1 MEAIAQALS
10 DIFISGRYADK
21 VIEYYL
27 KKNRKWGSRDRKFFA
42 ESVYEVLRWWRF
54 LWWLKGDL
62 EKFSVDVRRDGERNR
77 SGKINGDGAP
87 ISSELVVTGGDGVTG
102 DESRYSN
109 DNGDRVPFL
118 DESLPD
124 KKSLTSLWAHWW
136 VWIKERNNNVFSG
149 SQVSPYLTLM
159 EWEKLQ
165 VRLKTMSESPPA
177 IAASIPDWLFERG
190 KVELGE
196 ELWAKTLKTLNEP
209 ALVYLRA
216 NTLKISAVALMTRL
230 KGEGID
236 SQVVTNPLASP
247 GPKMGTEPDLQ
258 SNLQDTNLSP
268 KTSNLLMNEHK
279 KNTSPSS
286 SKQGASNPDKL
297 GTESIKSGI
306 NKSGTESLETLVL
319 VERKNVFSTKAFQ
332 LGFFEVQDWS
342 SQQVAPMLDVAPGMR
357 VIDACAGAG
366 GKTLHLAALMK
377 NKGKILALDIYEWKL
392 KELRTRASRNGV
404 DIIEVKVIEGQ
415 KTIKRLES
423 SADRVLLDVPC
434 SGLGVL
440 RRNPDSKW
448 KLSIEEIERLSLL
461 QQEILTSYARMV
473 KVGGKLVYSTCSIL
487 PSENERQVLSFL
499 EKNPE
504 FVLIKQKVFMPQ
516 DHNSDGFYMA
526 QLERKS

>member
-10 DIFISGRYADK
+10 DIFVSGRYADK

-42 ESVYEVLRWWRF
+42 ESVYEVVRWWRF
-54 LWWLKGDL
+54 LWWLKGDH
-62 EKFSVDVRRDGERNR
+62 EV
-77 SGKINGDGAP
+77 INGDGAP
-87 ISSELVVTGGDGVTG
+87 FSKAVSGDGALPSGDGVPFLS
-102 DESRYSN
+102 ESR
-109 DNGDRVPFL
+109 L
-118 DESLPD
+118 DQ
-124 KKSLTSLWAHWW
+124 KSLSSLWAHWW
-136 VWIKERNNNVFSG
+136 VWIKERNNSVYSG
-149 SQVSPYLTLM
+149 SQVSPYLTMM

-165 VRLKTMSESPPA
+165 LRLNSKRDPPPA

-190 KVELGE
+190 KEELGE

-209 ALVYLRA
+209 ALVYLRV
-216 NTLKISAVALMTRL
+216 NTLKTTAEALLTRL
-230 KGEGID
+230 REEGIE
-236 SQVVTNPLASP
+236 SQVVASP
-247 GPKMGTEPDLQ
+247 LTSPKMGTELDLQ
-258 SNLQDTNLSP
+258 SNFHGTTHSP
-268 KTSNLLMNEHK
+268 KLSFLQTNEHEK
-279 KNTSPSS
+279 AAPHTS
-286 SKQGASNPDKL
+286 SKR
-297 GTESIKSGI
+297 GTES
-306 NKSGTESLETLVL
+306 NKLETNKRGTEPLFVVETLVL
-319 VERKNVFSTKAFQ
+319 AERKNVFSTQAFK

-342 SQQVAPMLDVAPGMR
+342 SQQVASMLEVAPGMR

-377 NKGKILALDIYEWKL
+377 NKGKILALDIHEWKL

-423 SADRVLLDVPC
+423 TADRVLLDVPC

-448 KLSIEEIERLSLL
+448 KLSLEELERLSKL
-461 QQEILTSYARMV
+461 QQEILASYARMV

-487 PSENERQVLSFL
+487 PSENERQVTLFL
-499 EKNPE
+499 EKNKD
-504 FVLIKQKVFMPQ
+504 FTLIKQKIFMPQ